1 MDRTRTV
8 IKASARAALGTLR
21 SALFMAL
28 LLASRVLVPLFRLAA
43 TAGIVLFGFCA
54 LVRRDQATPMWVGAA
69 LAFVSIALELAL
81 GATVRAVAPPDVVVI
96 SEV

>member
-1 MDRTRTV
+1 MNRTRTV

-43 TAGIVLFGFCA
+43 TAGIVLFGFCT

-69 LAFVSIALELAL
+69 LAFVGTALELAL
-81 GATVRAVAPPDVVVI
+81 GATIRAVAPSHVVVI